1 MLHHPVIALMATVL
15 LVAACSSESGPK
27 AVEDRADAG
36 GGGHE
41 EAPVNVAPD
50 REAEGEA
57 TSGATLDDSELEAT
71 SAAGEVGDP
80 GAAESP
86 TSTIDVLD
94 DAGRAEEPPTSTT
107 SPAEQP
113 EVGEDQP
120 VLVAEPPEEP
130 DEPQESDQSGE
141 VAEPQEPSEPEETD
155 DPQESDQSG
164 EVAEP
169 QEPSE
174 PEEPDQ
180 TEPEPVEPTPTA
192 EVIVSGSPAPEWP
205 FRGIVET
212 DFVWDSDVYVIRYLS
227 SRDRTVTETMVAG
240 LIRDD
245 YLDGRI
251 GSVSEAG
258 VTVSATRGSERVE
271 IVVPWGETARVVPR
285 DQYPDGDASWQ
296 DIRLSVTSLTHGY
309 IIGGTPFDVSV
320 HGNGVRVQ
328 AGDAAANYGYYYSG
342 DGDPPES
349 PELYGG
355 ALDSWTDVYFMGTDG
370 EFVGFATRPYEPA
383 GAAASAYLLSMRTGE
398 VLACG
403 IAGDGLVLVQ
413 PPDEGLLVEEIKLPN
428 NRQLHSDEQCGEQS
442 ASLAELWG
450 SLPPP
455 GAPYAPRQPGPEP
468 APLPLATAP
477 PWPFRGAVLAL
488 QRYSPSSFS
497 YETVLQY
504 YSSEDGSVTEFVFGP
519 MRTLSRDLAVDA
531 NEHAVEVSR
540 YGWAVRVPWGEAA
553 ELLEV
558 DQARSRTTRATAY
571 PTRLEFG
578 PSYAKLEIESVYAHT
593 LVTRFSARGKQSWY
607 VWSAPDES
615 RIDTE
620 LEISSSPPVFSFW
633 LRGTDGRIAAISQR
647 GYGEDCAY
655 MCSPVL
661 TVLISLETGQVLS
674 CGWESDGVHA
684 LVFVAPTGSNMTRNV
699 TLPPSGWLD
708 PHQCYSQRTDAL
720 GNCSWVWSYSNDES
734 TCGRLFELAPLSDGI
749 ADVLLVPARI
759 QVDLDR
765 RRLLIQPVL
774 SG

>member
-1 MLHHPVIALMATVL
+1 MATAL
-15 LVAACSSESGPK
+15 LVAACSSESGPG
-27 AVEDRADAG
+27 AVEDQADANG
-36 GGGHE
+36 GEHE
-41 EAPVNVAPD
+41 EAPITVAPD

-57 TSGATLDDSELEAT
+57 TTGATLDDSKVEAP
-71 SAAGEVGDP
+71 SAAEEVGDP
-80 GAAESP
+80 GGAEAP

-113 EVGEDQP
+113 EVDEDQP
-120 VLVAEPPEEP
+120 IPAAEQPEQPVEP
-130 DEPQESDQSGE
+130 EQPDQSGE
-141 VAEPQEPSEPEETD
+141 VVEPQEPSESE
-155 DPQESDQSG
+155 
-164 EVAEP
+164 
-169 QEPSE
+169 E
-174 PEEPDQ
+174 PEQIEGPEQ
-180 TEPEPVEPTPTA
+180 PEPEPVEPTPIA

-205 FRGIVET
+205 FRGLVET
-212 DFVWDSDVYVIRYLS
+212 DFIWDSDVYVIRYLS
-227 SRDRTVTETMVAG
+227 SRDRTITETTVTG
-240 LIRDD
+240 LIHNG
-245 YLDGRI
+245 YWYGQI

-258 VTVSATRGSERVE
+258 VTVSATRGSERVQ
-271 IVVPWGETARVVPR
+271 IVLPWGETATVVPR
-285 DQYPDGDASWQ
+285 GQYPDGDASWQ

-309 IIGGTPFDVSV
+309 VIGGTPFDVSV

-328 AGDAAANYGYYYSG
+328 AGEAAANYEYYSG
-342 DGDPPES
+342 DGDPPEN

-370 EFVGFATRPYEPA
+370 EFVAFATKPYEPA
-383 GAAASAYLLSMRTGE
+383 GALPTAYLLSMRTGE

-403 IAGDGLVLVQ
+403 LSGYDLVLVQ
-413 PPDEGLLVEEIKLPN
+413 PPHEGLLVEQITLPN
-428 NRQLHSDEQCGEQS
+428 NRQLHSDEQCGERS

-450 SLPPP
+450 SLPPS
-455 GAPYAPRQPGPEP
+455 GAPYPPRQPGPEP

-488 QRYSPSSFS
+488 QRYAPTSFS

-504 YSSEDGSVTEFVFGP
+504 YSSEDGSVTELVFGP
-519 MRTLSRDLAVDA
+519 MRTLSRDLAIDA

-540 YGWAVRVPWGEAA
+540 YGWAVRVPWGEVAQ
-553 ELLEV
+553 LLEV
-558 DQARSRTTRATAY
+558 DLNRPRTARATAF
-571 PTRLEFG
+571 PTLLQFG
-578 PSYAKLEIESVYAHT
+578 PSHAELEIESVYAHA
-593 LVTRFSARGKQSWY
+593 LVTRFSAPREQSWY

-620 LEISSSPPVFSFW
+620 LEISSRPPVFPFW

-647 GYGEDCAY
+647 GSGEDCAY

-684 LVFVAPTGSNMTRNV
+684 LVFVAPTGSNMTSNL

-708 PHQCYSQRTDAL
+708 PSQCYTHRTDAF
-720 GNCSWVWSYSNDES
+720 GNCSWLAYSKDEPRCS
-734 TCGRLFELAPLSDGI
+734 RHFELAPLSDGI
-749 ADVLLVPARI
+749 AEVSLVPARI

-765 RRLLIQPVL
+765 RRLLIQPAL

>member
-1 MLHHPVIALMATVL
+1 MLHRPVITLMATVL
-15 LVAACSSESGPK
+15 LVAACASESGPK
-27 AVEDRADAG
+27 TVEDRADTDG
-36 GGGHE
+36 GEHE
-41 EAPVNVAPD
+41 EAPVTVAPD

-57 TSGATLDDSELEAT
+57 TSGATFDDSELEAP
-71 SAAGEVGDP
+71 SAAEEMGDP
-80 GAAESP
+80 GAAEAP

-94 DAGRAEEPPTSTT
+94 GAGRAEEPPTSKT

-113 EVGEDQP
+113 EVGEDQSIP
-120 VLVAEPPEEP
+120 DAEQPEEP
-130 DEPQESDQSGE
+130 DELQEPDQSGE
-141 VAEPQEPSEPEETD
+141 VAEPQEPSEPEEFEQT
-155 DPQESDQSG
+155 
-164 EVAEP
+164 
-169 QEPSE
+169 QEPE
-174 PEEPDQ
+174 QIEQAEQPEEP
-180 TEPEPVEPTPTA
+180 EPEPVEPTPTA

-205 FRGIVET
+205 FRGLVET
-212 DFVWDSDVYVIRYLS
+212 DFVSDSDVYVIRYLR

-240 LIRDD
+240 LIRND

-271 IVVPWGETARVVPR
+271 IVVPWGETASVVPR
-285 DQYPDGDASWQ
+285 GQYPDGDASWQ

-320 HGNGVRVQ
+320 HSNGVRVQ
-328 AGDAAANYGYYYSG
+328 AGDSAANYGYYYSG
-342 DGDPPES
+342 DGDPPQN

-355 ALDSWTDVYFMGTDG
+355 SLDSWTDVYFLGTDG

-383 GAAASAYLLSMRTGE
+383 GARASAYLLSMRTGE

-413 PPDEGLLVEEIKLPN
+413 PPDEGLLVEETTLPN

-442 ASLAELWG
+442 ASLTELWG
-450 SLPPP
+450 SLRPS
-455 GAPYAPRQPGPEP
+455 GAPYPPRQPGPEP

-553 ELLEV
+553 EPLEV
-558 DQARSRTTRATAY
+558 DPDRPRAARATAY

-578 PSYAKLEIESVYAHT
+578 PSHAKLEIESVYAHA
-593 LVTRFSARGKQSWY
+593 LVTRFSAHNKQSWY

-620 LEISSSPPVFSFW
+620 VEIISRPPVFPFW

-647 GYGEDCAY
+647 GSGEDCAY

-708 PHQCYSQRTDAL
+708 PRQCYTHRTDAF
-720 GNCSWVWSYSNDES
+720 GNCSWLAYSPDEP
-734 TCGRLFELAPLSDGI
+734 TCSRHFKLTPLSDGI

-759 QVDLDR
+759 QADMDR